1 METITENDG
10 ALVKVREAAA
20 MLAVS
25 PRTVWRMIAEGQLR
39 AVRLRGC
46 TLLVLAEVSRLSKGG
61 CEAVHV

>member
-1 METITENDG
+1 METITENG
-10 ALVKVREAAA
+10 GCLITVQQAAA

-46 TLLVLAEVSRLSKGG
+46 TRLVLEEVSSLLKNG